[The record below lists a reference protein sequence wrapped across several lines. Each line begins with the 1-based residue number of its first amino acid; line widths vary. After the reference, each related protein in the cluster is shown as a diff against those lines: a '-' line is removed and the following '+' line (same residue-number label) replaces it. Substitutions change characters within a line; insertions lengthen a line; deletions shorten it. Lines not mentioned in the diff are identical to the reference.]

1 LLNYQGKNGIIMTGK
16 TKLLIIDD
24 DLKICNLLK
33 NYLSQFNF
41 DVSTT
46 TSPTDGLNIIK
57 QNNFDLIIID
67 VMMPEMDGFDLCK
80 NIRKGSSVPIIMLTA
95 RGEVTDRIIGL
106 ELGADDYLPKPFEP
120 RELVARISTILR
132 RTTTANTSKKVQV
145 GNLTVDYQSH
155 SAKLNNVEL
164 DLTTAEFEILALF
177 IKKSGKVLNREII
190 LDNLKGISWESY
202 NRSIDVLISR
212 LRQKLQDNPK
222 DPKFIKTIWGAGY
235 KFIGEQE

>member
-1 LLNYQGKNGIIMTGK
+1 MTGK

-46 TSPTDGLNIIK
+46 TSPTDGLDII
-57 QNNFDLIIID
+57 NHNTFDLIIID

-132 RTTTANTSKKVQV
+132 RTTTANTNPKVQV

-164 DLTTAEFEILALF
+164 DLTTAEFEILTLF
-177 IKKSGKVLNREII
+177 IKKAGKVLNREII